1 MEYVKVSHFKKGF
14 DHHVLFE
21 QLDLLFEKG
30 TLSAVVGE
38 SGSGKS
44 TLLNI
49 LGLLEKADEGTVEY
63 EGYGMVKMNSAAA
76 SRLLRYE
83 IGYLFQN
90 YALIDQKSVSYNLD
104 LALAYRKD
112 KKQKEELK
120 KQALASV
127 HLDEEILS
135 KKVFA
140 LSGGEQQRVA
150 MARLLLKPCNLILA
164 DEPTGNL
171 DEGNRDEIIK
181 LLKEL
186 ARSGKIVIVVTHDL
200 SIAKQCD
207 QMIRLD

>member
-1 MEYVKVSHFKKGF
+1 M
-14 DHHVLFE
+14 
-21 QLDLLFEKG
+21 
-30 TLSAVVGE
+30 
-38 SGSGKS
+38 
-44 TLLNI
+44 
-49 LGLLEKADEGTVEY
+49 
-63 EGYGMVKMNSAAA
+63 
-76 SRLLRYE
+76 
-83 IGYLFQN
+83 
-90 YALIDQKSVSYNLD
+90 
-104 LALAYRKD
+104 
-112 KKQKEELK
+112 
-120 KQALASV
+120 ASV

-150 MARLLLKPCNLILA
+150 MARLLLKPCNLLHA